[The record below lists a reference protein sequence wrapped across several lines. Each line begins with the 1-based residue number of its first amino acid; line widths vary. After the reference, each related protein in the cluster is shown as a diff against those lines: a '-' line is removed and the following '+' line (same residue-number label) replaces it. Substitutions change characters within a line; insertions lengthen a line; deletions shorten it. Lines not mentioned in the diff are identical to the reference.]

1 MLIFLLLAANIL
13 SGSSQCLLIS
23 AQLLA
28 RGYWRLFTSA
38 HLNALSCSSACPQL
52 LICLNADTG
61 ECTRI
66 LVVDQ
71 QRQPHG
77 LGRSINNS
85 SVTWKKKW
93 KVKGRLVEGALAVA
107 RMGWGGRRR
116 IDGSEGGY
124 QEVEAGEEE
133 VRNRWQRNERWRKCI
148 VIKVVNWREVLLM
161 HCQNN
166 AWLGILVHMP
176 AKILASVIDGMQNNL
191 FSSFVI
197 TKIDWKYVKNTN
209 ECHWRSN
216 MNPGRYNSSIPISGM
231 SYGAQAQDSVTS
243 SSTTDARQLRAST
256 ASVVASYGIHEQIH
270 VWPCTGNTRSALQ
283 QHTLWANTTDGFS
296 NESAFSFRIKR
307 KKKWFLTDYFQTNNS
322 QKSKYT
328 VI

>member
-1 MLIFLLLAANIL
+1 MPAHICSTACSRLLAAVHI
-13 SGSSQCLLIS
+13 
-23 AQLLA
+23 
-28 RGYWRLFTSA
+28 
-38 HLNALSCSSACPQL
+38 CSFECSQL
-52 LICLNADTG
+52 LICLPATAHLPERRYRWMHTDTRSWSAATTSRTG
-61 ECTRI
+61 PF
-66 LVVDQ
+66 DQ
-71 QRQPHG
+71 QFIG
-77 LGRSINNS
+77 DM
-85 SVTWKKKW
+85 KKKW